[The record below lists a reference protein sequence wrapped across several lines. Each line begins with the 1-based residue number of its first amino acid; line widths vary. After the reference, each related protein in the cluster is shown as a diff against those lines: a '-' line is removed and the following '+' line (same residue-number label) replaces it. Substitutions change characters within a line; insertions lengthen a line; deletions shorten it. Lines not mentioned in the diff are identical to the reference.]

1 MHLCFSILGDF
12 FKFQNKWT
20 KIFWDYAFIFAIF
33 GSFVMKRGENVRVK
47 KPLLFAIFPPFAS
60 VISHSEVDEWTGDE
74 C

>member
-1 MHLCFSILGDF
+1 MD
-12 FKFQNKWT
+12 
-20 KIFWDYAFIFAIF
+20 WDYAFIFAIF

-60 VISHSEVDEWTGDE
+60 AISHSEVDEWTGDE